1 MSKKLILSAIIIL
14 SMLVGSA
21 KNRVGENIDVT
32 HYEIRINNLDFSNH
46 TISAVT
52 TVTLTALDYVSEI
65 DLELKN
71 LSVSDVYSEDVM
83 ISSFSQTGEIL
94 KILLGFDMDPNQS
107 ASFTITYG
115 GSPFNDGWGGV
126 LWSGN
131 YICNMGVGFESQPHN
146 LGKTWFPCVDDFVD
160 KASYDLY
167 MTIPTSMTSSC
178 GGILESSNDNGNG
191 TKTDHW
197 VTTQDIPT
205 YLISFAVGEYQ
216 LWEETYQGIERD
228 IPVNVYAKPA
238 QFNKVPG
245 TFVNVKEIA
254 AYYESCFGAYPLNR
268 IGYVTTSV
276 GCMEHVDNIGLS
288 NSLMTGNTDY
298 ETYVAH
304 EMAHAW
310 FGDMVTCSTAG
321 DMWLNEGFAQFAG
334 MNYEAALYGEESYQ
348 GKMDALIETITK
360 GCHNSEGWIP
370 LNNMPLD
377 LTYGTTVYD
386 KGATVVHTLR
396 NYLGVELFNEAMR
409 YYLNKFAW
417 QSASS
422 EDLRDAITEY
432 TGIDMSGFFDSWVFT
447 CGAPHYLVDSFN
459 IVPNASKFDVEVFTS
474 QKHRHSD
481 HIGMDVILELAFMDE
496 NWNIVTD
503 TIHWDGETGHT
514 VKTIDFEPIAVFSDY
529 YNKYAD
535 ARMERSEVFTQP
547 GKLSFGGGMIYADVK
562 SVTDETYLR
571 LEHHWVGADHSL
583 NAPEEGLRYSEDRY
597 WTVYRFDK
605 GEANIECAFQY
616 VNNQT
621 YDANLIQ
628 SDNDSTFLLYRENAS
643 KPWRSIDYAFQGN
656 WKNGKMT
663 VAELLPGDYT
673 LATVDLTIWDRIGEN
688 VNKNSHFMISPNP
701 ATDFVDII
709 LVETRLALSEFNISI
724 TDLTGKVVDSFPFSG
739 EKMRISVSDY
749 PSGMYVVNLLDGKD
763 KIVATRKI
771 IVKKF

>member
-1 MSKKLILSAIIIL
+1 MSKKLIFSAIIIL
-14 SMLVGSA
+14 SILVGNA

-32 HYEIRINNLDFSNH
+32 HYEIRINNLDFSSH

-52 TVTLTALDYVSEI
+52 TVTLTALENLSEI
-65 DLELKN
+65 NLELKD
-71 LSVSDVYSEDVM
+71 LSVTDVFSEDVT
-83 ISSFSQTGEIL
+83 ISSFSQNGDIL
-94 KILLGFDMDPNQS
+94 NILLGFEMDPDES
-107 ASFTITYG
+107 ASFTISYS

-178 GGILESSNDNGNG
+178 GGILESSVDNGNG

-205 YLISFAVGEYQ
+205 YLISFAVGDYQ
-216 LWEETYQGIERD
+216 LWEETYNGIERN

-238 QFNKVPG
+238 QFSKVPG

-276 GCMEHVDNIGLS
+276 GCMEHVDNIGFA

-298 ETYVAH
+298 ESYVAH

-321 DMWLNEGFAQFAG
+321 DMWLNEGFAKFAG

-348 GKMDALIETITK
+348 NQMNAMIENITK
-360 GCHNSEGWIP
+360 TCHQSEGWIP

-396 NYLGVELFNEAMR
+396 NYLGVELFNEAMQ
-409 YYLNKFAW
+409 YYLNKFTW
-417 QSASS
+417 KSASS

-432 TGIDMSGFFDSWVFT
+432 TGIDMTGFFDSWVFT
-447 CGAPHYLVDSFN
+447 CGAPHYAITSFN
-459 IVPNASKFDVEVFTS
+459 ATPNGSKFNVEVFTS

-481 HIGMDVILELAFMDE
+481 HIGNGVILELAFMDSD
-496 NWNIVTD
+496 WNIVTD
-503 TIHWDGETGHT
+503 TIHWDGVTGHT
-514 VKTIDFEPIAVFSDY
+514 VKTIDFEPIAVFCDY

-535 ARMERSEVFTQP
+535 ARTDRNYVITNTGNIKFNSANFEMNVE
-547 GKLSFGGGMIYADVK
+547 
-562 SVTDETYLR
+562 SVSDSTFIR
-571 LEHHWVGADHSL
+571 AEHHWVGPDHSL
-583 NAPEEGLRYSEDRY
+583 NPEVEGLRYSNERHISIFRD
-597 WTVYRFDK
+597 DK
-605 GEANIECAFQY
+605 GEAKIVGKFVYQKNDTFDGE
-616 VNNQT
+616 
-621 YDANLIQ
+621 LIQ
-628 SDNDSTFLLYRENAS
+628 SSNDSTFLLYREDAS
-643 KPWRSIDYAFQGN
+643 KPWHSIPYTFQGN
-656 WKNGKMT
+656 WKLGQCTIDDVMS
-663 VAELLPGDYT
+663 GDYT
-673 LATVDLTIWDRIGEN
+673 FATVDLTVWSGMGEN
-688 VNKNSHFMISPNP
+688 FGKNLDLHIYPNP
-701 ATDFVDII
+701 AKEFLD
-709 LVETRLALSEFNISI
+709 LSVENGEGSFESGVVTISNSI
-724 TDLTGKVVDSFPFSG
+724 GKTMDTFIVQGGKARVTVV
-739 EKMRISVSDY
+739 DY
-749 PSGMYVVNLLDGKD
+749 PSGVYFINLLDGKN
-763 KIVATRKI
+763 KTVATRKFV
-771 IVKKF
+771 VK

>member
-32 HYEIRINNLDFSNH
+32 HYEIRINNLDFTNH

-71 LSVSDVYSEDVM
+71 LSVSDVYSDDVT
-83 ISSFSQTGEIL
+83 ISSFSQNGDIL
-94 KILLGFDMDPNQS
+94 KILLGFDMDQNQS
-107 ASFTITYG
+107 ASLSITYS

-178 GGILESSNDNGNG
+178 GGVLESSNDNGNG

-205 YLISFAVGEYQ
+205 YLISFAVGDYQ
-216 LWEETYQGIERD
+216 LWEETYNGIERD

-276 GCMEHVDNIGLS
+276 GCMEHVDNIGFA
-288 NSLMTGNTDY
+288 NSLLTGNTDN
-298 ETYVAH
+298 ESYVAH

-321 DMWLNEGFAQFAG
+321 DMWLNEGFAKFAG
-334 MNYEAALYGEESYQ
+334 MNYEAALYGEEQYQ
-348 GKMDALIETITK
+348 AAMTAMIETITK

-396 NYLGVELFNEAMR
+396 NYLGVELFNEAIQ

-432 TGIDMSGFFDSWVFT
+432 TGIDMTGFFDSWVFT

-459 IVPNASKFDVEVFTS
+459 VVPNASKFDVEVFTS

-481 HIGMDVILELAFMDE
+481 HIGMGVILELAFMDE

-503 TIHWDGETGHT
+503 TIHWDGVTGHT
-514 VKTIDFEPIAVFSDY
+514 IKTIDFEPIAVFCDY
-529 YNKYAD
+529 YDKYAD
-535 ARMERSEVFTQP
+535 ARMERSDIFTQP
-547 GKLSFGGGMIYADVK
+547 GKLNFGGAMVTADVK
-562 SVTDETYLR
+562 SITDETYLR
-571 LEHHWVGADHSL
+571 IEHHWVGADHSL

-605 GEANIECAFQY
+605 GNANIEGVFQY
-616 VNNQT
+616 TNNVT
-621 YDANLIQ
+621 YDYNLIQ
-628 SDNDSTFLLYRENAS
+628 SENDSTFLLYREDAS

-656 WKNGKMT
+656 WKLGKIT

-673 LATVDLTIWDRIGEN
+673 LATVDLTIWGGIGEN
-688 VNKNSHFMISPNP
+688 VNKNLDFKISPNP

-709 LVETRLALSEFNISI
+709 LVETRHAFNISI

-739 EKMRISVSDY
+739 EKMRVSVADY
-749 PSGMYVVNLLDGKD
+749 PSGVYFLNLLDEKNT
-763 KIVATRKI
+763 ILATKKI
-771 IVKKF
+771 IVK

>member
-1 MSKKLILSAIIIL
+1 MSKKLIFSAIIIL
-14 SMLVGSA
+14 LMLVGNA
-21 KNRVGENIDVT
+21 KNRIGENIDVT

-71 LSVSDVYSEDVM
+71 LSVSDVTSDDVM
-83 ISSFSQTGEIL
+83 ISSFSQNGDIL

-107 ASFTITYG
+107 ASFTITYS

-178 GGILESSNDNGNG
+178 GGVLESSNDNGNG

-205 YLISFAVGEYQ
+205 YLISFAVGDYQ
-216 LWEETYQGIERD
+216 LWEETYNGMERD

-238 QFNKVPG
+238 QFDKVPG

-276 GCMEHVDNIGLS
+276 GCMEHVDNIGFA
-288 NSLMTGNTDY
+288 NSLLTGNTNY
-298 ETYVAH
+298 ESYVAH

-334 MNYEAALYGEESYQ
+334 MNYEAALYGEEQYQ
-348 GKMDALIETITK
+348 AAMTAMIETITK

-396 NYLGVELFNEAMR
+396 NYLGVELFNEAIQ

-432 TGIDMSGFFDSWVFT
+432 TGIDMTGFFDSWVFT

-459 IVPNASKFDVEVFTS
+459 VVPNGSKYDVEVFTS

-481 HIGMDVILELAFMDE
+481 HIGMGVILELAFMDE

-503 TIHWDGETGHT
+503 TIHWDGVTGHT
-514 VKTIDFEPIAVFSDY
+514 VKTIDFEPIAVFCDY
-529 YNKYAD
+529 YDKYAD
-535 ARMERSEVFTQP
+535 ARMERTNVVTQP
-547 GKLSFGGGMIYADVK
+547 GKLNFGGAMITADVK
-562 SVTDETYLR
+562 SITDETYLR
-571 LEHHWVGADHSL
+571 IEHHWVGADHSL
-583 NAPEEGLRYSEDRY
+583 NAPEEGLRYSDDRY

-605 GEANIECAFQY
+605 GNANIEGVFQY
-616 VNNQT
+616 TNNVT
-621 YDANLIQ
+621 YDYNLIQ
-628 SDNDSTFLLYRENAS
+628 SENDSTFLLYREDAS

-656 WKNGKMT
+656 WKLGKIT

-673 LATVDLTIWDRIGEN
+673 LATVDLTIWDGIGEN
-688 VNKNSHFMISPNP
+688 VNKNLDFTISPNP

-709 LVETRLALSEFNISI
+709 LVEARHALSEFNISI

-739 EKMRISVSDY
+739 DKMRVSVSDY
-749 PSGMYVVNLLDGKD
+749 PSGIYFVNIIDEKN
-763 KIVATRKI
+763 KIIGTKKI
-771 IVKKF
+771 IVK